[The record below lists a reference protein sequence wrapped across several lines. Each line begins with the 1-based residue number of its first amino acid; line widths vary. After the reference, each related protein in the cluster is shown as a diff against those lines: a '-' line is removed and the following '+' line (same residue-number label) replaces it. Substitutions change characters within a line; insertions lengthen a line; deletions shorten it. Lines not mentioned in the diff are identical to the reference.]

1 MYSVLVE
8 GLEFYGYHGVSP
20 EERSVG
26 HRFRVD
32 LSVTVNKS
40 LPVSDEVSDT
50 VDYGELA
57 QVVVDV
63 GTKNQF
69 LTVERLVA
77 MIGENVMNTFPK
89 VESVNIQ
96 VEKLLPP
103 IAHTAKA
110 AGVQA
115 ILVRGET
122 K

>member
-1 MYSVLVE
+1 M
-8 GLEFYGYHGVSP
+8 
-20 EERSVG
+20 
-26 HRFRVD
+26 
-32 LSVTVNKS
+32 TVNKS